1 MGCKGREGG
10 KKKAEID
17 AQKVI
22 HTTLSPIEIIIY
34 FFFILGSQL
43 SSRSSHCMNECS
55 GLAGRFIYTMQ
66 WYFIQSITLF
76 ECIAYNVL

>member
-1 MGCKGREGG
+1 MGCKGKEGG

-34 FFFILGSQL
+34 FFLYWVP
-43 SSRSSHCMNECS
+43 SSVP
-55 GLAGRFIYTMQ
+55 GAAT
-66 WYFIQSITLF
+66 
-76 ECIAYNVL
+76 V